1 MSWNDST
8 QIQTQ
13 VNAHYHSL
21 KDQPS
26 QGQRTRRRGHADHRA
41 TVTTTTAT
49 TAFVAATRGRRKEI
63 LGARTLKGS
72 AATRAGFRLHVGAV
86 EVDGLAAFDARAN
99 LALVAG
105 DAIKVQAV
113 EYDE

>member
-26 QGQRTRRRGHADHRA
+26 HGQRTRRRGHADHRA
-41 TVTTTTAT
+41 TVTAAT

>member
-26 QGQRTRRRGHADHRA
+26 HGQRTRRRGHADHRA
-41 TVTTTTAT
+41 TVTTTAT

-63 LGARTLKGS
+63 LGTRALKGS
-72 AATRAGFRLHVGAV
+72 AAARAGFRLHVGAV

-105 DAIKVQAV
+105 DAIKVQTV
-113 EYDE
+113 EDK